1 MPSTPQSAAAN
12 RPRRHRKA
20 PARTVRSP
28 PSTRAATPP
37 ASPTPSSPTPSPIPL
52 DPEAIKKAKLAAKV
66 RDVLLSET
74 ASAREK
80 LNLPRGQAEAGVRF
94 DKNGIKRRVLILAA
108 LVHPDKH
115 PHASTDE
122 KALWTT
128 AFQNLQAAAEELQAG
143 IGSPRGAGRGSPG
156 AGVRASASMTP
167 VQVFEKMNPASGE
180 VIEYYLSGTH
190 TVFKIPGTS
199 NVTATERIT
208 ITRAFLDYVVLWQ
221 GPLEAAGFFMEA
233 ANTRD
238 YAIERGDK
246 HGNHHVQDLTGVRF
260 CGEVEQAAE
269 VLIAIWKTFV
279 SPVRGRKLVHII
291 HDKGDNRSIEDAFG
305 YVAKACTAPVECFP
319 LSRQTNPILLPDY
332 HPYPFHRP
340 PSTRDTRLRRRVPE
354 P

>member
-1 MPSTPQSAAAN
+1 M
-12 RPRRHRKA
+12 
-20 PARTVRSP
+20 
-28 PSTRAATPP
+28 
-37 ASPTPSSPTPSPIPL
+37 
-52 DPEAIKKAKLAAKV
+52 AAKV

-74 ASAREK
+74 ASARDK

-128 AFQNLQAAAEELQAG
+128 AFQNLQAAAEELLAG
-143 IGSPRGAGRGSPG
+143 IGPSP
-156 AGVRASASMTP
+156 VRSAPSSAHSMTP
-167 VQVFEKMNPASGE
+167 VQVFGKMNPASGE
-180 VIEYYLSGTH
+180 EIEYYLSGTH
-190 TVFKIPGTS
+190 TVFKLPGTS

-208 ITRAFLDYVVLWQ
+208 ITRAFLEYVVEWQ
-221 GPLEAAGFFMEA
+221 DELVVAGFFMAEP
-233 ANTRD
+233 NTRD
-238 YAIERGDK
+238 YAVERGDK
-246 HGNHHVQDLTGVRF
+246 QGNHHVQALTGVRF
-260 CGEVEQAAE
+260 SGEVEQASE
-269 VLIAIWKTFV
+269 VLTAVWKTFV
-279 SPVRGRKLVHII
+279 CPVRGRKLEHRI